1 MRISQFWA
9 AHRYQSSLG
18 ANNDQAELHI
28 SSDERFVV
36 SNSTIGPSLIA
47 KRREESALLSK
58 SSFDFEHSFAQT
70 EVSLPDSS
78 KPAANP
84 CTGHGMLRGE
94 QESHIGHAQ
103 VRCEG
108 FNQLPS
114 LRLFQSTIRRS
125 SVKGDLP
132 DNDRI

>member
-58 SSFDFEHSFAQT
+58 SSFDSSILCAT

-78 KPAANP
+78 NRLLILALATA
-84 CTGHGMLRGE
+84 CSAVSRRVTSGMRRYDAKGSISFQASVSSIDDSAIISERGL
-94 QESHIGHAQ
+94 A
-103 VRCEG
+103 R
-108 FNQLPS
+108 
-114 LRLFQSTIRRS
+114 
-125 SVKGDLP
+125 
-132 DNDRI
+132 